1 LDLVTWPE
9 FLVAYLQTYGYSKLE
24 GHSLVQAG
32 LGKGEYQIAVQLT
45 EKLKILSFLCD
56 HVVQTEESRNELNLR
71 LMIALPPS
79 YESPLPRIGGEGN
92 RNGRQQE
99 VHALNTIHEIP
110 LQRKGSDKLQKSS
123 EKVELSREMLLALQA
138 GTVDEDGN
146 SNECMLCG
154 MDGILLC
161 CDACPAAFHS
171 RCVGVAKA
179 SLPSGDWFCPE
190 CCVQSVGNPQSKQLQ
205 GAQLLGIGPS
215 GRYFLATCDYLL
227 V

>member
-1 LDLVTWPE
+1 M
-9 FLVAYLQTYGYSKLE
+9 
-24 GHSLVQAG
+24 QAG

-56 HVVQTEESRNELNLR
+56 HVVQTEESRNELDLR

-123 EKVELSREMLLALQA
+123 EKVGLSREMLLALQA

-146 SNECMLCG
+146 SNECMVSCYAVMHVL
-154 MDGILLC
+154 
-161 CDACPAAFHS
+161 
-171 RCVGVAKA
+171 
-179 SLPSGDWFCPE
+179 LPSTLAVLVLPKLPCH
-190 CCVQSVGNPQSKQLQ
+190 Q
-205 GAQLLGIGPS
+205 GIG
-215 GRYFLATCDYLL
+215 FVQNAVCNL
-227 V
+227 